1 MTIQLEMPHL
11 TALGLH
17 ARLDG
22 GNYFIYHHDDD
33 DDDDE
38 DVDADNS
45 GRSGRDSL
53 FSLPWLGSC
62 SLAVFRLGGL

>member
-1 MTIQLEMPHL
+1 MTIQLEVPSFL
-11 TALGLH
+11 QWGFH

-38 DVDADNS
+38 DVDADNT
-45 GRSGRDSL
+45 GRS
-53 FSLPWLGSC
+53 
-62 SLAVFRLGGL
+62 